1 MTPSRPQLAPVL
13 AALTGREER
22 EWAFLLSFPDWS
34 LRFTEGRVDVDY
46 PMEKNRPFLLN
57 GFPLTVASVAEAWEV
72 LVARGL
78 IPHGYAG
85 RFLCPLCVRFHGE
98 SRAEWSSCGP
108 CGRTLRTRD
117 PAPPITHPATMPDLV
132 AWLSLGFAPSD
143 DGAHPGILGA
153 EELAASYG
161 HPVAWEVTAPV
172 LGIGGAYRPES
183 VGERLL
189 DAGIA
194 TWVSNGHL
202 VLAVP
207 PITDGRER

>member
-13 AALTGREER
+13 AALT
-22 EWAFLLSFPDWS
+22 D
-34 LRFTEGRVDVDY
+34 TDVAVWQEQLTPGVFALVTATDVGLFWVHADGSWL
-46 PMEKNRPFLLN
+46 PTDSP
-57 GFPLTVASVAEAWEV
+57 GDVPLTVASVADAWEV

-85 RFLCPLCVRFHGE
+85 RFVCWRCNGAGQFDGDTCMACDDGSYEHSQSL
-98 SRAEWSSCGP
+98 
-108 CGRTLRTRD
+108 
-117 PAPPITHPATMPDLV
+117 PDLV

-143 DGAHPGILGA
+143 DGTHPGILGA

-172 LGIGGAYRPES
+172 LGIGSAYREGS

-189 DAGIA
+189 GAGIA